1 MAKED
6 KDIEIVHLKFPENI
20 RKRPGMYIG
29 GIDNADVI
37 LREVIDNSI
46 DELFNCKNC
55 NTVISN
61 KQGDWLRYIPLSPLL
76 RFCVQY
82 PAILL
87 NTAGRED

>member
-55 NTVISN
+55 T
-61 KQGDWLRYIPLSPLL
+61 
-76 RFCVQY
+76 
-82 PAILL
+82 
-87 NTAGRED
+87 T